1 MTYIYMSFTLWLD
14 NFFLL
19 VFLQWKFPQMF
30 FISKHINLEN
40 FMQIDQILLESWTWH
55 QNILLGLGYKTFSKQ
70 LGQWFSTD
78 GPYIPERFLGVHDED
93 ESIQY
98 YFKNISEISIGR
110 KTENFK
116 KRSCKYFPKKLVPH
130 SKNEVVVS
138 NNQLDSSWN
147 WSPWWTQLI
156 SVAYSEMNT
165 SETNQSFYFLAM
177 HFSYNALHLRITKKT
192 SSTQNPTKHTQCI
205 FLNSL
210 ASARIR
216 GSTNIL

>member
-1 MTYIYMSFTLWLD
+1 
-14 NFFLL
+14 
-19 VFLQWKFPQMF
+19 
-30 FISKHINLEN
+30 
-40 FMQIDQILLESWTWH
+40 
-55 QNILLGLGYKTFSKQ
+55 LLGLGYKTFSKQ

-147 WSPWWTQLI
+147 
-156 SVAYSEMNT
+156 
-165 SETNQSFYFLAM
+165 
-177 HFSYNALHLRITKKT
+177 
-192 SSTQNPTKHTQCI
+192 
-205 FLNSL
+205 
-210 ASARIR
+210 
-216 GSTNIL
+216 